1 MKISKSFIIAIL
13 IGLVIYY
20 LLPLTAST
28 ISQNDLNNYSMICV
42 IFINSIY
49 VITTGILLTK
59 CNGYKWY
66 YSFVMGLLFIPS
78 VFIYY
83 NLVTMIYT
91 LLYILEFM
99 IGASIGMKS
108 ISK

>member
-1 MKISKSFIIAIL
+1 MKISKSLIITVL

-20 LLPLTAST
+20 ILPLSAST

-42 IFINSIY
+42 IFINSVY
-49 VITTGILLTK
+49 AITSGILLTK
-59 CNGYKWY
+59 YDGYKWY
-66 YSFVMGLLFIPS
+66 YAFIIGLLFIPS

-83 NLVTMIYT
+83 NLTTIIYT

-99 IGASIGMKS
+99 IGSS
-108 ISK
+108 ISMRYNN